1 MSSAGDCSLSDVC
14 GVATRARFE
23 LGSVM
28 GLEFSGW
35 ISDGVLE
42 VSMAS
47 ISDSSLS
54 FSELA
59 FVFSGLAFRLV

>member
-1 MSSAGDCSLSDVC
+1 
-14 GVATRARFE
+14 
-23 LGSVM
+23 M